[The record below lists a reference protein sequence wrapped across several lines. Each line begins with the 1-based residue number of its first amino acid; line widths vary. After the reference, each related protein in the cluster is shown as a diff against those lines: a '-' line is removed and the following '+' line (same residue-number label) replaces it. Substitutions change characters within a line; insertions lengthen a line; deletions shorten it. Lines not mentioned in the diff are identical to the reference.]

1 MDVSQKFCKVNCKG
15 LCRVAK
21 GNHVAK
27 LTSYGIHWVVAVT
40 GDSPS
45 DVHVTFGAI
54 EASVDAQVGTLC
66 ALVSVVR

>member
-1 MDVSQKFCKVNCKG
+1 M
-15 LCRVAK
+15 AK

-45 DVHVTFGAI
+45 DAHVTFGTI
-54 EASVDAQVGTLC
+54 EASVDAQVGTRC